1 MNAICA
7 VNLSWGGGGGGGG
20 GWVSGG
26 SRGGRGGRSVV
37 SSVQPSDL
45 VFNPGSFYSCNH
57 QIPRLFAVWSLL
69 RTGSINDYVTVTSF
83 SK

>member
-1 MNAICA
+1 MGAGVGAGLAA
-7 VNLSWGGGGGGGG
+7 V
-20 GWVSGG
+20 VVVVVVV
-26 SRGGRGGRSVV
+26 VV

-45 VFNPGSFYSCNH
+45 VFNPGSFYGCNH
-57 QIPRLFAVWSLL
+57 QTPRLFAVWSLL